1 MMVNFSSVPRYW
13 ISGKPVQFQ
22 RK

>member
-1 MMVNFSSVPRYW
+1 MVNFSSVPRYW